1 MVWSAGEKLMQTGRD
16 TVFPYQESILRR
28 REVGDLMR
36 RGIHLRMVRHVVLLA
51 VVALSAFVVVVFINA
66 NGGATATLRSDFDDR
81 SVTPIFSPID
91 LAFAPDGR
99 MLIATQ
105 PGLLRVYEDGEL
117 LQAPA
122 LDLTGKLCSNSE
134 RGLLGVALD
143 PSFSTNRFVYLYYT
157 FDKFGECPVYDTHNP
172 NNPVNRVS
180 RFVMSGDTI
189 DPSSEKVLI
198 DNIPSPSRH
207 NSGDLN
213 FGKNGYLYVSVGD
226 GGATTRRLGLPDQQ
240 RRLPRPARPL
250 GQGTAHNPRRRHT
263 LDQPLHGNRQR
274 PLQRYRPHRSRQEVP
289 GDVRFGVDATPS
301 ASPSTR
307 TPRAPASSS
316 VTSAMKAGRRSTW
329 ARRGPTTPG
338 TSARATTTTAPAR
351 AL

>member
-1 MVWSAGEKLMQTGRD
+1 
-16 TVFPYQESILRR
+16 
-28 REVGDLMR
+28 MR

-157 FDKFGECPVYDTHNP
+157 YRKYGECPRVRAEQPEQSCQSGLALRDVGRHGRPCQREGVDRQHPFSDGHNC
-172 NNPVNRVS
+172 
-180 RFVMSGDTI
+180 
-189 DPSSEKVLI
+189 
-198 DNIPSPSRH
+198 
-207 NSGDLN
+207 GDL
-213 FGKNGYLYVSVGD
+213 S
-226 GGATTRRLGLPDQQ
+226 
-240 RRLPRPARPL
+240 
-250 GQGTAHNPRRRHT
+250 
-263 LDQPLHGNRQR
+263 
-274 PLQRYRPHRSRQEVP
+274 
-289 GDVRFGVDATPS
+289 
-301 ASPSTR
+301 
-307 TPRAPASSS
+307 
-316 VTSAMKAGRRSTW
+316 
-329 ARRGPTTPG
+329 
-338 TSARATTTTAPAR
+338 SARTVIST
-351 AL
+351 

>member
-1 MVWSAGEKLMQTGRD
+1 MVRSAGEKVIQMGRG

-28 REVGDLMR
+28 REVGGLMR

-51 VVALSAFVVVVFINA
+51 VVALSAFVVVVFLNA
-66 NGGATATLRSDFDDR
+66 NGGPTATLRSDFDDR

-105 PGLLRVYEDGEL
+105 PGLLQMYEDGEL

-157 FDKFGECPVYDTHNP
+157 FDMFGECPVYDTHDP
-172 NNPVNRVS
+172 HNPVNRVS

-189 DPSSEKVLI
+189 D
-198 DNIPSPSRH
+198 
-207 NSGDLN
+207 
-213 FGKNGYLYVSVGD
+213 
-226 GGATTRRLGLPDQQ
+226 
-240 RRLPRPARPL
+240 
-250 GQGTAHNPRRRHT
+250 
-263 LDQPLHGNRQR
+263 QPLPGHRQR
-274 PLQRYRPHRSRQEVP
+274 PLQSY
-289 GDVRFGVDATPS
+289 
-301 ASPSTR
+301 
-307 TPRAPASSS
+307 TPRPPMPPRNRSWASR
-316 VTSAMKAGRRSTW
+316 KPIGGRKQRTEGLSCHP
-329 ARRGPTTPG
+329 RPLLLPP
-338 TSARATTTTAPAR
+338 SPK
-351 AL
+351 